1 MGYCDPFFE
10 QQIPTTK
17 LISTFIVHLR
27 SNDWKTKGFFPI
39 TVEESDVLYTVDETF
54 RTVTLKKL
62 GSFNIITS
70 RSQACVVESNTT
82 VIVITFSF
90 SSQISD
96 MCDSGLTIVP
106 WFDQRMNYVYYKTVV
121 PFRFNNNYVTLMMKY
136 LSRTMSESI
145 TQW

>member
-1 MGYCDPFFE
+1 MGYCDPFLE

-17 LISTFIVHLR
+17 LINTFIVHLR
-27 SNDWKTKGFFPI
+27 SNDWKTKVFFPI

-54 RTVTLKKL
+54 RTVTLKKP

-82 VIVITFSF
+82 VIVTTFSF

-96 MCDSGLTIVP
+96 MCDSGLKIVP

-121 PFRFNNNYVTLMMKY
+121 PFRFNNNCVTLMMKY